1 MFFER
6 KKKGLAS
13 KEIEK
18 DRFYKGLSQ
27 TRNKLFSK
35 LKNIFQTDKIDEE
48 MYERIEEALYIS
60 DLGPSLVSEVLER
73 LRSREN
79 LEEPT
84 QKRME
89 KIFLSFFP
97 EIQTLPKSQEEQ
109 RNGPKVILLVGVNGV
124 GKTTTAGKLAFKEM
138 STGKRVMLV
147 GADTFRAA
155 ATEQINFWAK
165 KFGCDFASRS
175 DGADPSS
182 VVFDALESGNAR
194 KTDVIIIDT
203 AGRLQ
208 NKKNLMEEIKKV
220 HRVCSKVIENSPH
233 EVFLVIDANT
243 GQNALSQVKEF
254 NSCIQLTG
262 LFMTKIEGTSKG
274 GMIVSAS
281 NESKVPV
288 LYLGIGED
296 VQDLVDFDPN
306 EFIKALLDF

>member
-6 KKKGLAS
+6 KKKDLAS

-18 DRFYKGLSQ
+18 NRFYKSLSR

-48 MYERIEEALYIS
+48 MFERIEEALYIS

-79 LEEPT
+79 LEEPI

-138 STGKRVMLV
+138 IAGKKVMLV

-165 KFGCDFASRS
+165 KIGCDFAGRS

-194 KTDVIIIDT
+194 KTDIIIIDT

-262 LFMTKIEGTSKG
+262 LIMTKIEGTSKG

-296 VQDLVDFDPN
+296 VEDLVDFDPN

>member
-1 MFFER
+1 M
-6 KKKGLAS
+6 
-13 KEIEK
+13 
-18 DRFYKGLSQ
+18 
-27 TRNKLFSK
+27 
-35 LKNIFQTDKIDEE
+35 
-48 MYERIEEALYIS
+48 
-60 DLGPSLVSEVLER
+60 
-73 LRSREN
+73 
-79 LEEPT
+79 
-84 QKRME
+84 
-89 KIFLSFFP
+89 
-97 EIQTLPKSQEEQ
+97 
-109 RNGPKVILLVGVNGV
+109 
-124 GKTTTAGKLAFKEM
+124 
-138 STGKRVMLV
+138 
-147 GADTFRAA
+147 
-155 ATEQINFWAK
+155 
-165 KFGCDFASRS
+165 
-175 DGADPSS
+175 
-182 VVFDALESGNAR
+182 VFDALESGNAR

-262 LFMTKIEGTSKG
+262 LIMTKIEGTSKG

>member
-1 MFFER
+1 LFFER
-6 KKKGLAS
+6 KKKDLAS

-18 DRFYKGLSQ
+18 NRFYKSLSR

-35 LKNIFQTDKIDEE
+35 LNNIFQTDKIDEE
-48 MYERIEEALYIS
+48 MFERIEEALYIS

-79 LEEPT
+79 LEEPI

-138 STGKRVMLV
+138 IAGKKVMLV
-147 GADTFRAA
+147 GADTFRVA

-165 KFGCDFASRS
+165 KIGCDFAGRS

-194 KTDVIIIDT
+194 KTDIIIIDT

-262 LFMTKIEGTSKG
+262 LIMTKIEGTSKG

-296 VQDLVDFDPN
+296 VEDLVDFDPN

>member
-6 KKKGLAS
+6 KKKDLAS

-18 DRFYKGLSQ
+18 NRFYKSLSR

-48 MYERIEEALYIS
+48 MFERIEEALYIS

-79 LEEPT
+79 LEEPI

-97 EIQTLPKSQEEQ
+97 KIQTLPKFQEEQ

-138 STGKRVMLV
+138 IAGKKVMLV
-147 GADTFRAA
+147 GADTFRVA

-165 KFGCDFASRS
+165 KIGCDFAGRS

-194 KTDVIIIDT
+194 KTDIIIIDT

-262 LFMTKIEGTSKG
+262 LIMTKIEGTSKG

-296 VQDLVDFDPN
+296 VEDLVDFDPN